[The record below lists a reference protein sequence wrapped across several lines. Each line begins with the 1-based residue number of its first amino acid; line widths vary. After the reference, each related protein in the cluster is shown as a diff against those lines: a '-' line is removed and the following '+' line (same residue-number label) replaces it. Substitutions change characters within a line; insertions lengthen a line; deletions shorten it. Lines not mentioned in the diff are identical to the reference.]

1 MRSNMH
7 EAMFYTYVL
16 NFMNS
21 KKSNTE
27 SFSASPA
34 PATNDKKY
42 LRVIRFKS
50 LKKKVQHDEDTT
62 NGFPVQFGEKIDI
75 IKRYK
80 TTRKCIY

>member
-27 SFSASPA
+27 SFSASSA

-50 LKKKVQHDEDTT
+50 LKKKFNTT
-62 NGFPVQFGEKIDI
+62 
-75 IKRYK
+75 K
-80 TTRKCIY
+80 TQRTVFRFNLGRKLTL